1 MTKASTHNRPG
12 MKTYAI
18 IHGPNL
24 NMLGIREPEQYGRQT
39 MEEINAMIRAEAE
52 KAGVGVS
59 FFQSNGEGELADYI
73 QTCYYNGIDGIVIN
87 PGALTHYS
95 YVLHDAVA
103 SVSVPTVE
111 VHLTNVHKRDG
122 FRRKS
127 VIAPACVGQICGFGA
142 NSYILGLNA
151 LLAFNN

>member
-1 MTKASTHNRPG
+1 
-12 MKTYAI
+12 MKTYAV

-24 NMLGIREPEQYGRQT
+24 NMLGIREPEQYGRQS
-39 MEEINAMIRAEAE
+39 MKEINGMIQAAADN
-52 KAGVGVS
+52 AGVSVN

-103 SVSVPTVE
+103 SVPIPTVE
-111 VHLTNVHKRDG
+111 VHLTNVYKRDE

-127 VIAPACVGQICGFGA
+127 VVAPACVGQICGFGA
-142 NSYILGLNA
+142 YSYIMGLNA